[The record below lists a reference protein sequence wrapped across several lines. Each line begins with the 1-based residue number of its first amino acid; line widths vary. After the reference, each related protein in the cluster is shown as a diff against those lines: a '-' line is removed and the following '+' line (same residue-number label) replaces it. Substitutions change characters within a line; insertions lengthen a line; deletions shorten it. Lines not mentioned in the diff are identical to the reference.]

1 MTGGARNGSAL
12 VDDDGGVTMTGSEAA
27 DGRIVT
33 FYSYKGGTG
42 RTMALANA
50 AWILAAAGHRVLMID
65 WDLEAPGLHRFFE
78 PFLGDGRLR
87 DVPGI
92 INMIDQYCDSAN
104 ARRTGTDGTEGTTI
118 DPVAWWAENAHVS
131 DNAVELDWDFESGGS
146 LHFIRAGRTAPVQ
159 SAGIP
164 AMDWFTFYHHLGGNA
179 YLKQMRLQLK
189 QAYDY
194 VLIDS
199 RTGNSDI
206 EDICTKSLPDDLVV
220 CFTLSGQN
228 IDGTAMMA
236 VEAYEN
242 RATDWR
248 RPPVRILPV
257 VTRVDDSDSD
267 RRDTGLAVAQARFAP
282 FVNRIGSHDAATYWN
297 LAQIPY
303 KALYSYEE
311 LLAVF
316 GDSPGNPQSVLAAME
331 RLVGLIT
338 EGEVTSLARMDEGLR
353 LRHRQKFFRRAPVAL
368 ADVCISHLAADR
380 TWVAWLRW
388 LLRGAGLETSV
399 DEASAADGRALDPLT
414 AEQMRSAPYTL
425 VLVSGA
431 YQQSALGRSV
441 WASRNDVPA
450 QPTQLGKLVA
460 LHVEPPMAG
469 GALRWSPSVETV
481 NRSEVDVAG
490 SLLAALGSPMTAEQA
505 LTEAE
510 RIGPRVRY
518 PRSRPDHWKVPN
530 RVVRFTGREDSLAR
544 LRNQLTAGVRGDMTH
559 AVLGI
564 SGIGKTAL
572 VVEYAHRFQHHYDVV
587 WWIRAEHLNFV
598 TEDLAELARRLGL
611 EVQNVGEAAD
621 AVREDLRAGRRGGR
635 WLLVYDNAEDPEQ
648 LLDRLPSAAN
658 GHVLVTS
665 NNSKWSSAVPAMEI
679 EVFDLAESID
689 LLTRRVP
696 GLSEQHAKLV
706 AVEVGNLPLAVEIA
720 GSWLAETG
728 MPVEA
733 YLELLRSDP
742 AATLERGHASGYD
755 RSVIAAW
762 RLNVAKI
769 GELSPGAERLLQ
781 LLAFCGPEPVAANLV
796 YGDAMSRALLPY
808 DSRLRSGKGPIG
820 QYVQLLNNYGLVT
833 VPRGTDKPLQ
843 VHRLIQQVVRD
854 EIPEPA
860 DREALRRAIHEVLV
874 AARPPQGDVDNAKTW
889 PVYAEIWPHLV
900 HSEARRG
907 NAETR
912 QLYVDRVR
920 HLRLRGE
927 PRPAAELAEETVALW
942 EADPDIGPDDART
955 LSMRFE
961 LANALRALGDP
972 ARSLEINTDVLERQR
987 SHPDLGPEHLATLMT
1002 VGGLASDYRALGR
1015 FQESLALDRA
1025 NHADFLTHIG
1035 RDHSRTLLAASNL
1048 AVALRAA
1055 GEPFEALKIDQ
1066 QTLDDRRDVL
1076 GETDFLTFKSA
1087 INLARD
1093 LRDCGDRSGALELL
1107 KVTYRDAR
1115 EALGDDAPATIEAAR
1130 ALSTSYRKAGDYTE
1144 AGKLLE
1150 RLRVQLGAPES
1161 VQSVPQLGYAL
1172 NAAAHRA
1179 GSGDVQGAL
1188 DLALTTLQKY
1198 QDKQPHHPD
1207 TMVCANNVAIYLRRL
1222 GRTEES
1228 LERLRVTFSELTT
1241 ALGSTHLSTLGCAIN
1256 LGNALAETGHLDE
1269 AEELYLATADLLRT
1283 VLAPAEPAA
1292 RESHPD
1298 LLACQANLAITWHET
1313 GREDQAVTERARVR
1327 KLMAATRGEKHP
1339 STSRLDRWERA
1350 DRELDATP
1358 L

>member
-1 MTGGARNGSAL
+1 MTDGARIDTAL
-12 VDDDGGVTMTGSEAA
+12 VDDDGGVTMTGSDAA
-27 DGRIVT
+27 GGRIVT

-78 PFLGDGRLR
+78 PFLGDERLR

-104 ARRTGTDGTEGTTI
+104 ARLTGEDGAAGGEV
-118 DPVAWWAENAHVS
+118 DPVAWWAENAHVAE
-131 DNAVELDWDFESGGS
+131 NAVELDWDFEFGGS
-146 LHFIRAGRTAPVQ
+146 LHFIRAGRTAAVH
-159 SAGIP
+159 SAGIS
-164 AMDWFTFYHHLGGNA
+164 AMDWYTFYHHLGGNA
-179 YLKQMRLQLK
+179 YLEQMRLQLK

-206 EDICTKSLPDDLVV
+206 EDICTKDLPDDLVV

-228 IDGTAMMA
+228 IDGTAEM
-236 VEAYEN
+236 
-242 RATDWR
+242 ATDVDEIRGADRR
-248 RPPVRILPV
+248 RPQVRILPV

-282 FVNRIGSHDAATYWN
+282 FVNRISSHDPKTYWN

-316 GDSPGNPQSVLAAME
+316 GDSPGNPQSVLAAVE

-338 EGEVTSLARMDEGLR
+338 EGQVTSLAPMDEGLR

-388 LLRGAGLETSV
+388 LLRGAGLETSA
-399 DEASAADGRALDPLT
+399 DETSAADGRALDPLT

-441 WASRNDVPA
+441 WASRNNDV
-450 QPTQLGKLVA
+450 PTQLGKLVA
-460 LHVEPPMAG
+460 LHVEPPVPG
-469 GALRWSPSVETV
+469 SALRWSPAVETV
-481 NRSEVDVAG
+481 NRTEVDVAG
-490 SLLAALGSPMTAEQA
+490 ALLAALSSPMTAEQA

-510 RIGPRVRY
+510 RIAPRVRY

-530 RVVRFTGREDSLAR
+530 RVVRFTGRVDSLDR
-544 LRNQLTAGVRGDMTH
+544 LRQQLTTATGGDMTH

-635 WLLVYDNAEDPEQ
+635 WLLVYDNAEDPDQ
-648 LLDRLPSAAN
+648 LLDRMPSAAN

-665 NNSKWSSAVPAMEI
+665 NNSKWASAVAAVEI

-689 LLTRRVP
+689 LLTSLVP
-696 GLSEQHAKLV
+696 GLSEQHAELV

-755 RSVIAAW
+755 RSIITAW
-762 RLNVAKI
+762 RLTVAKI

-820 QYVQLLNNYGLVT
+820 QYVQLLNSFGLVT

-854 EIPEPA
+854 TIPDPA
-860 DREALRRAIHEVLV
+860 DRETLRRAIHEVLV

-907 NAETR
+907 SAETR

-927 PRPAAELAEETVALW
+927 PGRAAELAEETVALW
-942 EADPDIGPDDART
+942 EADPDIGPDDARN

-961 LANALRALGDP
+961 LATALRALGDP
-972 ARSLEINTDVLERQR
+972 ARSLEIDTDVLARQR

-1002 VGGLASDYRALGR
+1002 VGGLASDHRALGR

-1035 RDHSRTLLAASNL
+1035 RDHPRTLLAASNL

-1055 GEPFEALKIDQ
+1055 GEPFEALKIDR
-1066 QTLDDRRDVL
+1066 QTLEDRRDVL

-1093 LRDCGDRSGALELL
+1093 LRDCGDRTGALELL

-1144 AGKLLE
+1144 AGKLLD
-1150 RLRVQLGAPES
+1150 RLREKLGAPES

-1188 DLALTTLQKY
+1188 DLALTTLKKY
-1198 QDKQPHHPD
+1198 QARQPHHPD
-1207 TMVCANNVAIYLRRL
+1207 TMTCANNVAIYLRRL
-1222 GRTEES
+1222 GRTQES
-1228 LERLRVTFSELTT
+1228 LDRLRGTFSELTA
-1241 ALGSTHLSTLGCAIN
+1241 ALGRTHLSTLGCAIN
-1256 LGNALAETGHLDE
+1256 LANALAETGHLDE
-1269 AEELYLATADLLRT
+1269 AEKLYLATAELLRT
-1283 VLAPAEPAA
+1283 VLAPAEPGA

-1298 LLACQANLAITWHET
+1298 LLACQANLAVTWHET
-1313 GREDQAVTERARVR
+1313 SREEQAETERARVR
-1327 KLMAATRGEKHP
+1327 KLLAATRGEKHP
-1339 STSRLDRWERA
+1339 STARLDRWERA

>member
-1 MTGGARNGSAL
+1 
-12 VDDDGGVTMTGSEAA
+12 MTGSEAA
-27 DGRIVT
+27 GGRIVT

-50 AWILAAAGHRVLMID
+50 AWILAAAGHKVLMID

-78 PFLGDGRLR
+78 PLLGDERLR

-104 ARRTGTDGTEGTTI
+104 ARLTGEDGAAGGAI
-118 DPVAWWAENAHVS
+118 DPVAWWAENAHVAE
-131 DNAVELDWDFESGGS
+131 NAVQLDWDFGSDGS
-146 LHFIRAGRTAPVQ
+146 LHFIRAGRTAAVH
-159 SAGIP
+159 SSGIS
-164 AMDWFTFYHHLGGNA
+164 AMDWYAFYHHLGGNR
-179 YLKQMRLQLK
+179 YLEQMRLQLK

-194 VLIDS
+194 ILIDS

-206 EDICTKSLPDDLVV
+206 ETICTKDLPDDLVV

-228 IDGTAMMA
+228 IDGTAEMA
-236 VEAYEN
+236 ARVDEIRGAN
-242 RATDWR
+242 RLR
-248 RPPVRILPV
+248 SPVRILPV

-267 RRDTGLAVAQARFAP
+267 RLDTGLAVAQARFAP
-282 FVNRIGSHDAATYWN
+282 FVSRIGSHDPAAYWN
-297 LAQIPY
+297 VAQIPY

-338 EGEVTSLARMDEGLR
+338 EGRVTSLARMDEGLR
-353 LRHRQKFFRRAPVAL
+353 LRYRQKFFRRAPVAL

-388 LLRGAGLETSV
+388 LLRGAGLESSV
-399 DEASAADGRALDPLT
+399 DDASAADGRALDPLT
-414 AEQMRSAPYTL
+414 AEQMRSAPFTL
-425 VLVSGA
+425 VLVSAA

-441 WASRNDVPA
+441 WASRNDVP
-450 QPTQLGKLVA
+450 TQLGRLVA
-460 LHVEPPMAG
+460 LHVEPPVPG
-469 GALRWSPSVETV
+469 SPLRWSPAVETV
-481 NRSEVDVAG
+481 NRSEADVAG
-490 SLLAALGSPMTAEQA
+490 ALLAALGSPMTAEQA

-510 RIGPRVRY
+510 RIGTRVRY
-518 PRSRPDHWKVPN
+518 PRSRPDHWNVPN
-530 RVVRFTGREDSLAR
+530 RIVRFTGREDSLAR
-544 LRNQLTAGVRGDMTH
+544 LRAQLTAGTGADLTH

-564 SGIGKTAL
+564 GGIGKTAL
-572 VVEYAHRFQHHYDVV
+572 AVEYAHRFQHHYDVV
-587 WWIRAEHLNFV
+587 WWIRAEHPNFV

-621 AVREDLRAGRRGGR
+621 AVREDLRTGRRGGR
-635 WLLVYDNAEDPEQ
+635 WLLVYDNAEDPDR
-648 LLDRLPSAAN
+648 LLDRMPSAAN

-665 NNSKWSSAVPAMEI
+665 NNSKWAGVVPALEVD
-679 EVFDLAESID
+679 VFDPEESVA

-696 GLSEQHAKLV
+696 GLSQRHAGLV
-706 AVEVGNLPLAVEIA
+706 ADEVGNLPLAVEIA

-762 RLNVAKI
+762 RLNVARI
-769 GELSPGAERLLQ
+769 GELSPGAARLLQ

-808 DSRLRSGKGPIG
+808 DTRLRSGKGPIG

-833 VPRGTDKPLQ
+833 VPRGTNKPLQ

-854 EIPEPA
+854 QIPDPQ
-860 DREALRRAIHEVLV
+860 DRETLRRAIHEVLV
-874 AARPPQGDVDNAKTW
+874 AARPPQGDVDNARTW
-889 PVYAEIWPHLV
+889 PVYAEIWPHLL

-927 PRPAAELAEETVALW
+927 PGPAAELAEETVALW
-942 EADPDIGPDDART
+942 EADPEIGPDDARN

-961 LANALRALGDP
+961 LANALRALGHP
-972 ARSLEINTDVLERQR
+972 ARALEIDTDVVARQR
-987 SHPDLGPEHLATLMT
+987 AHPDLGPEHLATLMT

-1015 FQESLALDRA
+1015 FQESLELDRA
-1025 NHADFLTHIG
+1025 NHADFLAYIG
-1035 RDHSRTLLAASNL
+1035 RDHPRTLLAASNL

-1055 GEPFEALKIDQ
+1055 GEPFEALKIDR

-1093 LRDCGDRSGALELL
+1093 LRDCGDRTGALELL

-1115 EALGDDAPATIEAAR
+1115 DALGDDAPATIEAAR

-1144 AGKLLE
+1144 AGKLLA
-1150 RLRVQLGAPES
+1150 RLRDQLGAPES
-1161 VQSVPQLGYAL
+1161 VESVPLLGYAL

-1188 DLALTTLQKY
+1188 DLAQTTLAKY
-1198 QDKQPHHPD
+1198 QAKQPHHPD
-1207 TMVCANNVAIYLRRL
+1207 AMVCANNVAIYLRRL
-1222 GRTEES
+1222 GRTQES
-1228 LERLRVTFSELTT
+1228 LERLRITFAELTS
-1241 ALGSTHLSTLGCAIN
+1241 ALGETHLSTLGCAIN
-1256 LGNALAETGHLDE
+1256 LGNALAETGRPEE
-1269 AEELYLATADLLRT
+1269 AEQLYQATAGHLRT

-1298 LLACQANLAITWHET
+1298 LLACQANLAVTWHET
-1313 GREDQAVTERARVR
+1313 GREEQAETERARVR
-1327 KLMAATRGEKHP
+1327 KLLAATRGEKHP
-1339 STSRLDRWERA
+1339 STARLDRWERA